1 MPSHEILLS
10 VAQAAVPELLQC
22 VIPQGVEV
30 EEVQGE
36 GTAIVVADIQSH
48 SAKLSTIR
56 QSHCSTQRGQK
67 IFVGLSHLFTS
78 QRPVRPHRG
87 PEEAKQP

>member
-36 GTAIVVADIQSH
+36 G
-48 SAKLSTIR
+48 
-56 QSHCSTQRGQK
+56 QR
-67 IFVGLSHLFTS
+67 L
-78 QRPVRPHRG
+78 
-87 PEEAKQP
+87 